1 MSSNSTPRSRASA
14 LPRPSTWTGASM
26 TFCRALMCG
35 NRLKLWNTMPILPRT
50 RRMWL
55 SGARTSWPPRWIWV
69 RDSPS
74 TSITPLSMVSRV
86 ISARSRVDLPEPL
99 GPMIATFSLAFTS
112 RLRSLSTVKLP

>member
-1 MSSNSTPRSRASA
+1 
-14 LPRPSTWTGASM
+14 
-26 TFCRALMCG
+26 MCG